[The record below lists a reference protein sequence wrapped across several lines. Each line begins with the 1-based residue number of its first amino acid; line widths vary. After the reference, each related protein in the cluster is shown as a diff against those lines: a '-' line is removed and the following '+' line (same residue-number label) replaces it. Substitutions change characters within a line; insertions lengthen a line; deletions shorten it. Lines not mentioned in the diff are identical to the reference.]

1 MCKNAPLMLSFRTSN
16 LFKYIVALLLAAM
29 AFVSCGGDEPIDPT
43 PVTPVTPVDPNPP
56 IPEKDTTA
64 PAITVSKSS
73 VNVISGPSVTV
84 SGNEM
89 KIGSDLVASWKDDK
103 SSSCTVSITFTGK
116 DGASKAVNSGD
127 KLEEEG
133 KLKLKVSDEAGN
145 SSEAE
150 ITLTKS
156 DSQAPE
162 IEVKIAEKNV
172 IAGVKVKVEGNQ
184 LFFADLIAAT
194 WKDDYTENCTAQLC
208 LEGQTVNSGDVLQEA
223 GKLVIAV
230 SDDFKNEATAEI
242 VLTADAIYGLE
253 RLKNLSLQVDKE
265 VNLLQGITYADG
277 VSLDKVEIEANG
289 NRVVVQD
296 PNHYVPETP
305 GTIDLIITVKAG
317 SRALEF
323 RVDNLEVKGLDYN
336 APQMV
341 SVDVIGEQYSWYT
354 DLPDLKQE
362 FIYDHI
368 LVSYYASEWCK
379 VDNLEFI
386 IFGETTQYIE
396 CENVGFES
404 INIHFEHADFG
415 YRGIKSITPL
425 AIIKTC
431 GGNWRDLFAYIEQHP
446 EKMFMVSCANGDC
459 VSAAR
464 REDLHNHGNYITLKS
479 ILQKENLILCMANG
493 NVSTNFN
500 KILNETE
507 IEHEKGIYSSTS
519 VNSDINNKYC
529 VLNYNPYSQNILLDY
544 SSSICRLP
552 VGDYPRQNRI
562 VELCSIHDDGTAS
575 SYPTSQFGST
585 LSNHLSILMHNNPGT
600 TLEGANSI
608 MLDTYL
614 WGQHLMYKDENDG
627 TIKEGNLKYRIDT
640 RKFIHNEI
648 LHETEVK
655 SAFRNTPQSL
665 PSTGGLYYEGKG
677 IQFAVDGQ
685 TYDMTE
691 ENRATLENVVKS
703 GKEVTWTYNADQAK
717 KYGVSGENTVSVGV
731 MDRQARLIPD
741 ISLQVQVR

>member
-1 MCKNAPLMLSFRTSN
+1 MVNI
-16 LFKYIVALLLAAM
+16 FKSLATCLLVSMVLVA
-29 AFVSCGGDEPIDPT
+29 CGGDEPIDPT
-43 PVTPVTPVDPNPP
+43 PVTPVTPVNPNPP
-56 IPEKDTTA
+56 TPEKDTTA
-64 PAITVSKSS
+64 PTITVSKSTI
-73 VNVISGPSVTV
+73 NIISGPSLTI

-89 KIGSDLVASWKDDK
+89 KIGSDLVASWKDNK
-103 SSSCTVSITFTGK
+103 STSCTIAITFTGK
-116 DGASKAVNSGD
+116 DGTTKAVDSGD

-133 KLKLKVSDEAGN
+133 KLQLKVTDESGN

-184 LFFADLIAAT
+184 LFFDDQVAAT
-194 WKDDYTENCTAQLC
+194 WKDDYTEVCTAELSIAG
-208 LEGQTVNSGDVLQEA
+208 EKINSGDVLLEA
-223 GKLVIAV
+223 GKLIVTV

-242 VLTADAIYGLE
+242 VLTAEAIYGLE
-253 RLKNLSLQVDKE
+253 GLKNLSLQVDKE

-277 VSLDKVEIEANG
+277 VSLDKVEVEAQG

-296 PNHYVPETP
+296 PSHYVPETP
-305 GTIDLIITVKAG
+305 GTIDFIITVRAG
-317 SRALEF
+317 SRVLEF
-323 RVDNLEVKGLDYN
+323 RVDDLEIKGLDYN
-336 APQMV
+336 APKMETA
-341 SVDVIGEQYSWYT
+341 DVIGEQYSWYN
-354 DLPDLKQE
+354 DLPDLKKE
-362 FIYDHI
+362 FIYDHV

-386 IFGETTQYIE
+386 LFGETTQNIE

-404 INIHFEHADFG
+404 INIHSEHADLG

-431 GGNWRDLFAYIEQHP
+431 GGNWGHLNAYLEQHP

-464 REDLHNHGNYITLKS
+464 REDLHNHGNYITLKNV
-479 ILQKENLILCMANG
+479 LQKENLVLCMANG

-552 VGDYPRQNRI
+552 VGDYPKQNRI

-600 TLEGANSI
+600 TLEGANTI

-614 WGQHLMYKDENDG
+614 WGQHLKYKDENDG

-640 RKFIHNEI
+640 QKFIHNEI
-648 LHETEVK
+648 LHESEVK
-655 SAFRNTPQSL
+655 SAFQNNPQSL
-665 PSTGGLYYEGKG
+665 PSTNGLYYEGKG
-677 IQFAVDGQ
+677 IQFTVDGQ

-691 ENRATLENVVKS
+691 ENRATLENAVKS
-703 GKEVTWTYNADQAK
+703 GKEITWTYNSDRAK
-717 KYGVSGENTVSVGV
+717 KYGVTSENTITVRV
-731 MDRQARLIPD
+731 MDTKARLIPD
-741 ISLQVQVR
+741 ITLQVQVR